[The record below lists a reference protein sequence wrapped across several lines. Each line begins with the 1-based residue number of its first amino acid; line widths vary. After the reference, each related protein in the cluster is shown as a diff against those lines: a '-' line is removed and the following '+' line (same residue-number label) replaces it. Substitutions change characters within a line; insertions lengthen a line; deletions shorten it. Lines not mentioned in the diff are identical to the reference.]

1 MTKKIFVE
9 VTARFGTDGTI
20 TPLSILWEDGH
31 IYTIDKIIDMRRA
44 ASLKAGGQGMRYTI
58 AIGGHQAYLFY
69 ENPNW
74 FVEGKF

>member
-1 MTKKIFVE
+1 MTRKIFVE

-20 TPLSILWEDGH
+20 TPLNILWEDGH
-31 IYTIDKIIDMRRA
+31 IYTIDKIIDIRRA
-44 ASLKAGGQGMRYTI
+44 ASLKAGGQGMRYTVSL
-58 AIGGHQAYLFY
+58 GGRNAYLFY